1 MLFQAHQ
8 KILFIGD
15 SITDAGRRDINI
27 PWGLGYVSIV
37 RDCLLAHYPERKLQL
52 LNQGVSG
59 NTTRD
64 LRARWQPDVI
74 AHQPDWLVIKI
85 GINDVWRSFSGNA
98 DEAVELAEYTE
109 NMHQLLDQTCTQT
122 QASLIL
128 ITPYLIEADRQQPMR
143 AAMDRYAAVVKALA
157 AEYTAVL
164 VDTQAAF
171 DQALQHTQPEDWAD
185 DQIHPNSLGNT
196 VIALAFL
203 RAIGFEL

>member
-128 ITPYLIEADRQQPMR
+128 ITPYLIEADLGGANLREADLR
-143 AAMDRYAAVVKALA
+143 GACLL
-157 AEYTAVL
+157 YTSPSPRDGLLSRMPSSA
-164 VDTQAAF
+164 
-171 DQALQHTQPEDWAD
+171 
-185 DQIHPNSLGNT
+185 
-196 VIALAFL
+196 
-203 RAIGFEL
+203 